1 MEEDAFTLLF
11 NSKRSIQ
18 KFKLEK
24 SFVSY
29 CAKNLT
35 NECWWSINN
44 YFNLKFPCFKRTF
57 VLSEAFAFKPTREM
71 ICLNYYFKK
80 IKKWIQF
87 DNFKKCPNFPD
98 CFYFCCQYHN
108 RLPLW
113 GKGTEIE
120 FGRSFNFANLSSF
133 GFIGWR
139 FS

>member
-1 MEEDAFTLLF
+1 MRNLTNHGYEPMEEDAFTLLF

-57 VLSEAFAFKPTREM
+57 VLSEAFAFKPTKEM
-71 ICLNYYFKK
+71 ICLNYYFKE

-87 DNFKKCPNFPD
+87 DNFKKCAMQFP
-98 CFYFCCQYHN
+98 
-108 RLPLW
+108 RLFLFLLPISQPATLM
-113 GKGTEIE
+113 GKGN
-120 FGRSFNFANLSSF
+120 RN
-133 GFIGWR
+133 
-139 FS
+139 

>member
-1 MEEDAFTLLF
+1 MRNLTNHGYEPMEEDAFTLLF

-57 VLSEAFAFKPTREM
+57 VLSEAFAFKPTKEM
-71 ICLNYYFKK
+71 ICLNYF
-80 IKKWIQF
+80 
-87 DNFKKCPNFPD
+87 NEKCFLTR
-98 CFYFCCQYHN
+98 Y
-108 RLPLW
+108 
-113 GKGTEIE
+113 
-120 FGRSFNFANLSSF
+120 ANQMLMLLSST
-133 GFIGWR
+133 R
-139 FS
+139 FSHKRLR